1 MATLTVELPEQV
13 TQGQMIQALESLGCN
28 LRLAGDGR
36 NYVAVPK
43 AGQAPENSGIVRQ
56 HERGAA

>member
-13 TQGQMIQALESLGCN
+13 TQGQMMKALESLGCD

-36 NYVAVPK
+36 NYVAVPR
-43 AGQAPENSGIVRQ
+43 ASGGNRKSSRQ
-56 HERGAA
+56 ETKGAVA

>member
-13 TQGQMIQALESLGCN
+13 TQGQMMKALESLGCD

-36 NYVAVPK
+36 NYVAVPR
-43 AGQAPENSGIVRQ
+43 ASIARPTSQESQRNRVVSA
-56 HERGAA
+56 